1 MNSIILTGE
10 RVTLRNITTEDL
22 HTLWAFIYGEE
33 FPEWK
38 NWDAPYFPLNF
49 QTYEQLSEQM
59 KTLLQAAYWNGGY
72 GTEALRLWIDYL
84 LSSLPLVRIG
94 LTTWSGNPRMVRCA
108 EKLGMKME
116 GCIRK
121 CRLYKGNYYDSIRM
135 GMLREEWT
143 T

>member
-1 MNSIILTGE
+1 MTNFLQPEESVPSRFILETDGKIVGTVSYYWE
-10 RVTLRNITTEDL
+10 HKESNWLEVGIV
-22 HTLWAFIYGEE
+22 IYD
-33 FPEWK
+33 P
-38 NWDAPYFPLNF
+38 
-49 QTYEQLSEQM
+49 
-59 KTLLQAAYWNGGY
+59 AYWNGGY
-72 GTEALRLWIDYL
+72 GTEALRIWIDYL
-84 LSSLPLVRIG
+84 FTSLPLVRIG
-94 LTTWSGNPRMVRCA
+94 LTTWSGNSRMVRSA